1 MQLNHNSTQLKI
13 AMKQPIGS
21 ALMAWPV
28 FTSPIAA
35 IDSRLVGMEA
45 MNWIVQERRERGEM
59 HHQVFQ
65 WAMFRR
71 SAAAL
76 QWSGR
81 LWGWQ

>member
-1 MQLNHNSTQLKI
+1 MQLNRKTRTQLKQLF

-45 MNWIVQERRERGEM
+45 MNWIVQERKART
-59 HHQVFQ
+59 
-65 WAMFRR
+65 RR
-71 SAAAL
+71 NAS
-76 QWSGR
+76 SSVSMGDV
-81 LWGWQ
+81 